1 MKTIKTVTA
10 ILAMCPI
17 FAASGAMDITAY
29 MRNLGSGYSVSGGSL
44 WNATPAGNAVDGVGF
59 ERSASGAV
67 NYMRI
72 ISDGS
77 GGYKINPAYL
87 DYKFQDG
94 RTAMVT
100 AFTVYRFRRAAYSEV
115 GDNADLARTPKR
127 FKLQARNDNS
137 SSWTTLFETSED
149 VVWGRDIVSNRFEIS
164 ESVRNSYAQY
174 RFALDLTAASNQYW
188 SASYSDS
195 DYYTYHELVLEGVMT
210 LSWTGDA
217 NDKWSGADANWSD
230 GASAKAWEPSAI
242 AVFNGGNDVSVSG
255 TQTVGGIKIGTGGKS
270 SISGG
275 MLAVESPACFD
286 IGSATTI
293 SSSISDADGA
303 NSPIRFDVNSVSS
316 VLDGR
321 GGSYLPRSDFD
332 DNTGEAVLCWMG
344 RSLSDITSI
353 SSCAI
358 TYGAASTLAS
368 VFAHY
373 ANDGDM
379 ASFQAQIKPSN
390 YIICV
395 KVELT
400 QVGND
405 IHARAVYAR
414 RKDNVDAWPEEPL
427 DFDTLDVSRKILD
440 DEHNAASDGYGVRN
454 IRLNF
459 RENVRIDGAF
469 TSGRDVVVNGN
480 TLSFGAPSL
489 SFGQDVSGT
498 GTVRFSPASGTQ
510 TVSFGGTLSCDGGLV
525 LSGETAVTVSD
536 DAPFAAGTSLAM
548 DGGAALSVGAG
559 SACTVGAASFSGTTA
574 INIAGGGTIEFDAVS
589 FSDGAEVVLTVPG
602 RAKESSVRVGTSASL
617 SASELAH
624 FISNGKPVRSQT
636 EDGWLVANDSGLV
649 LIVR

>member
-59 ERSASGAV
+59 ERSGSGAV

-77 GGYKINPAYL
+77 GGYKINPAYM

-188 SASYSDS
+188 SAGYSDS
-195 DYYTYHELVLEGVMT
+195 DYYTYHELVLEGAMA

-217 NDKWSGADANWSD
+217 NDKWSGTDANWSD

-242 AVFNGGNDVSVSG
+242 AIFDGGNDVSVSG
-255 TQTVGGIKIGTGGKS
+255 TQTVGGIKIGTGGES

-275 MLAVESPACFD
+275 TLAVESPACFD

-293 SSSISDADGA
+293 SSTMSDADGA
-303 NSPIRFDVNSVSS
+303 ESVMRFDISGASS
-316 VLDGR
+316 VLDCR
-321 GGSYLPRSDFD
+321 NGSFLPRSEADSL
-332 DNTGEAVLCWMG
+332 TGASVLCW
-344 RSLSDITSI
+344 RNRCLRDLAAVE
-353 SSCAI
+353 SCGFK
-358 TYGAASTLAS
+358 YGGATANPTIA
-368 VFAHY
+368 FF
-373 ANDGDM
+373 ANDFHT
-379 ASFQAQIKPSN
+379 ASFQAQFYATQYAIS
-390 YIICV
+390 V

-405 IHARAVYAR
+405 IDARVVYAK
-414 RKDNVDAWPEEPL
+414 RKDYSERPSDPI
-427 DFDTLDVSRKILD
+427 DFDTATATARNILD
-440 DEHNAASDGYGVRN
+440 DEHPADVYGIRN

-489 SFGQDVSGT
+489 SLGQDVSGT

-525 LSGETAVTVSD
+525 LSGETAVTFSG

-589 FSDGAEVVLTVPG
+589 FSDGAEVVLTVSG

-624 FISNGKPVRSQT
+624 FISNGKPVKSQT

-649 LIVR
+649 LFVR